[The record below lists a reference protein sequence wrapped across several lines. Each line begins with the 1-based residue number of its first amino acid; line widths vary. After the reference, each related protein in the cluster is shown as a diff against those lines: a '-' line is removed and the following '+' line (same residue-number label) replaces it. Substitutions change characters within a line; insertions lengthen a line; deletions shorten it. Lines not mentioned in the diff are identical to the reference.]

1 MNLTQVSHRF
11 WHWWVLRNI
20 CWTNKWMNLKKDNCF
35 LVSPKQ
41 HTLLEGQSSLPLL
54 EAPRPVLSNP
64 KPHRDAHFYLC
75 WFELFKKRK
84 MFRDNKQTNEMVNW
98 GSLYDTINL
107 IPKFLVRSLTIWTS
121 LCNTWSHPLGGSS
134 TVWAKGICLRNQVM
148 GFGSGSTSD

>member
-107 IPKFLVRSLTIWTS
+107 IDLMSWFLIQATISKLKAETNS
-121 LCNTWSHPLGGSS
+121 KNFLLFSFLFHRQDED
-134 TVWAKGICLRNQVM
+134 I
-148 GFGSGSTSD
+148 